1 MPVPTGHESLVA
13 AGRTGDVTV
22 AAPTQSAPRPG
33 RTLAI
38 LLAVIVGLGVWTFW
52 PGLSHSPKLGLD
64 LEGGTQVILSP
75 VSATGAAITDDQ
87 LNQTVEI
94 IRQRVD
100 GFGVAEADV
109 ATQGSGSNATILVS
123 IPGVTNQAVLDAL
136 STTAKLDFR
145 PVLLEDYGP
154 LQPTA
159 SPTPSPSGSASTSAS
174 AKPSATATA
183 SASATAST
191 SASASSTA
199 SSTASGNGAAV
210 TGGLRPNAGTASPTA
225 SASASASAST
235 SASPGVSATP
245 RPAQTTNAAGI
256 TSQGGLPPIQSSTND
271 AALQAE
277 YQKLD
282 CAKTGAL
289 IGGPVDPQ
297 KYLVTCSK
305 DGAYKYLLDKAAVQ
319 GTEISSASAGLATGG
334 AGWQVNLS
342 FTSTGAQQFA
352 DVTLALSKNTTPQ
365 NQFGIVLDG
374 LVESSPYV
382 QEQILGGNAQI
393 TGSFTA
399 DEAKALANVLNY
411 GSLPVS
417 LQVSSVEQVSP
428 TLGADQLHA
437 GLIAGALGLLLV
449 VIYLLVYYRALGVV
463 AFASL
468 LVAAFIT
475 YEVFVI
481 LGRQL
486 GLALSLAGVAGAIVA
501 IGITADSFV
510 VYFERIR
517 DEIREGRSLR
527 AAGDAGWIRARRTIL
542 AADFVSFL
550 AAIVLYFLSVGNVRG
565 FAFTL
570 GLTTIVDVVVAFLF
584 TRPLVSLLMRTKF
597 FQSGSHWTGIS
608 PDRLGMKPE
617 IVPVAVGHAKES

>member
-1 MPVPTGHESLVA
+1 M
-13 AGRTGDVTV
+13 
-22 AAPTQSAPRPG
+22 AAPTKAAPRPG

-38 LLAVIVGLGVWTFW
+38 LLAVIVALGVWTFW
-52 PGLSHSPKLGLD
+52 PGQVHTPKLGLD
-64 LEGGTQVILSP
+64 LQGGTQVILTP
-75 VSATGAAITDDQ
+75 VSSTGAAITDDQ
-87 LNQTVEI
+87 LTQTVEI
-94 IRQRVD
+94 LRQRVD

-145 PVLLEDYGP
+145 QVLAQDYGVV
-154 LQPTA
+154 QPTA
-159 SPTPSPSGSASTSAS
+159 SASPSASSSSS
-174 AKPSATATA
+174 AKPSA
-183 SASATAST
+183 SASATVKPST
-191 SASASSTA
+191 SASVTA
-199 SSTASGNGAAV
+199 SPSASGSTSASASGNGAAV
-210 TGGLRPNAGTASPTA
+210 TGGLSAKAGSASPSP
-225 SASASASAST
+225 SASASASATPSA
-235 SASPGVSATP
+235 SASPGASVTP

-256 TSQGGLPPIQSSTND
+256 TSQGGLPPIQSATND

-277 YQKLD
+277 YTKLD
-282 CAKTGAL
+282 CSKPGAL
-289 IGGPVDPQ
+289 VGGPVDPQ

-305 DGAYKYLLDKAAVQ
+305 DGAVKYLLDKAAVQ
-319 GTEISSASAGLATGG
+319 GTEIASASAGLATGG
-334 AGWQVNLS
+334 AGWQVNLT
-342 FTSTGAQQFA
+342 FTSTGATQFA
-352 DVTLALSKNTTPQ
+352 TVTGELATKTSPQ
-365 NQFGIVLDG
+365 NEFGIVLDG

-382 QEQILGGNAQI
+382 KEQIIGGNAEI
-393 TGSFTA
+393 SGSFSA

-428 TLGADQLHA
+428 TLGSDQLHA
-437 GLIAGALGLLLV
+437 GLIAGALGLMLV
-449 VIYLLVYYRALGVV
+449 VIYLAIYYRALGLV
-463 AFASL
+463 AVASL
-468 LVAAFIT
+468 LIAAAIT

-517 DEIREGRSLR
+517 DEVREGRSLR
-527 AAGDAGWIRARRTIL
+527 AAGDAGWVRARRTIL

-608 PDRLGMKPE
+608 PDRLGVKAE

>member
-1 MPVPTGHESLVA
+1 M
-13 AGRTGDVTV
+13 

-38 LLAVIVGLGVWTFW
+38 LIAVIVALGVWTFW
-52 PGLSHSPKLGLD
+52 PGQVHTPKLGLD
-64 LEGGTQVILSP
+64 LQGGTQVILTP
-75 VSATGAAITDDQ
+75 VSATGAQITDDQ

-145 PVLLEDYGP
+145 PVLQEGAGFP
-154 LQPTA
+154 Q
-159 SPTPSPSGSASTSAS
+159 TSAS
-174 AKPSATATA
+174 P
-183 SASATAST
+183 SASA
-191 SASASSTA
+191 SASASSTVKPSA
-199 SSTASGNGAAV
+199 SSTVKPSATASSASASASSSGNGAAV
-210 TGGLRPNAGTASPTA
+210 TGGLSAKAGTASPTPSA
-225 SASASASAST
+225 SPSASASSSASAS
-235 SASPGVSATP
+235 PTP
-245 RPAQTTNAAGI
+245 RPTQTTDASGI
-256 TSQGGLPPIQSSTND
+256 TSQGGLPPIQSSKND
-271 AALQAE
+271 AALQAA
-277 YQKLD
+277 YDKLD
-282 CAKTGAL
+282 CSKTGAL

-305 DGAYKYLLDKAAVQ
+305 DGSTKYLLDKAAVQ
-319 GTEISSASAGLATGG
+319 GTEIASASAGLSSSGSA
-334 AGWQVNLS
+334 WQVNLT
-342 FTSTGAQQFA
+342 FTSTGATQFA
-352 DVTLALSKNTTPQ
+352 DITAKLAQNHTNGLSPTD
-365 NQFGIVLDG
+365 QFGIVLDG

-382 QEQILGGNAQI
+382 AEQIIGGSAQI

-428 TLGADQLHA
+428 TLGTDQLHA

-449 VIYLLVYYRALGVV
+449 VIYLCIYYRALGLV
-463 AFASL
+463 AVASL
-468 LVAAFIT
+468 LIAAVIT
-475 YEVFVI
+475 YEIFVI

-517 DEIREGRSLR
+517 DEVREGRSLR
-527 AAGDAGWIRARRTIL
+527 AAGDAGWVRARRTIL

-608 PDRLGMKPE
+608 PDRLGVKAE